1 MPNGLKCPTSLRLLA
16 DSVAAALLGP
26 LCAGCGEPLEH
37 PTQGAVCSECWTAIA
52 PLTPRGIEAFPP
64 QIHAAAAI
72 GPYEGRL
79 RDVIQALK
87 YDRRPTIAKHLARLM
102 RVAGADVL
110 DGADAL
116 VPVPLHRSRER
127 TRGFNQARELA
138 VHLGPPVHDLL
149 VRRRNTA
156 TQADL
161 PAGKRHAN
169 VRGAFTSRELHGM
182 HGIHG
187 MRGMV
192 LVLVDDV
199 CTTGATLNACAEVLL
214 DAGAAEIRALVAARA
229 ALRGRTQ

>member
-1 MPNGLKCPTSLRLLA
+1 MPNALKCPTSLRLLA
-16 DSVAAALLGP
+16 DSVAAILLGP
-26 LCAGCGEPLEH
+26 LCAACGEPLEQA
-37 PTQGAVCSECWTAIA
+37 TRGAVCSGCWTAIA

-64 QIHAAAAI
+64 HIHAAAAI
-72 GPYEGRL
+72 APYAGRL

-110 DGADAL
+110 DGVDAL
-116 VPVPLHRSRER
+116 VPIPLHRSRER

-138 VHLGPPVHDLL
+138 SHLGPPVLDVL
-149 VRRRNTA
+149 VRTRKTA

-169 VRGAFTSRELHGM
+169 VRGAFASREIR
-182 HGIHG
+182 GI
-187 MRGMV
+187 RGIRGKV

-199 CTTGATLNACAEVLL
+199 ATTGATLNACAEVLL
-214 DAGAAEIRALVAARA
+214 DEGAAEVRALVAARA
-229 ALRGRTQ
+229 PLKSAAKPR